1 MSFRK
6 AELLL
11 ATVII
16 ARATSLP
23 IIKGCLGEFETLNL
37 MALRFGIALICMLP
51 FIWRKLHEISLGTI
65 LRGGI
70 LGLLFYI
77 IIIIELQG
85 LRMTNSASIVA
96 FLENTAI
103 VMVPLFE
110 ALLHKRSPHRQNLF
124 CALLALAGVGFL
136 LLNGGRLALSLGA
149 IICMISAILYSC
161 YIIATDRISHKD
173 DPLLIGTVAI
183 GVTAVLAGVTT
194 FIFETP
200 RLPAGGLEWFG
211 IIMLAVVC
219 SSIGTALQP
228 VAQRYVPSE
237 KACIFC
243 ALNPLST
250 CIMGWLFLSEWQGVT
265 GIIGAVLILSAIVLS
280 QMPEKTSTHI

>member
-23 IIKGCLGEFETLNL
+23 IIKGCLGEFQTLNL
-37 MALRFGIALICMLP
+37 MALRFGIAFLCMIP
-51 FIWRKLHEISLGTI
+51 FVWRRLREISSGTI
-65 LRGGI
+65 LRGGV

-77 IIIIELQG
+77 IIIIELMG

-103 VMVPLFE
+103 VLVPLFE
-110 ALLHKRSPHRQNLF
+110 ALLRKRFPHRQNLF
-124 CALLALAGVGFL
+124 CAVLALVGVGFL
-136 LLNGGRLALSLGA
+136 LLQGGRLELSLGA
-149 IICMISAILYSC
+149 IVCMISAVLYSG
-161 YIIATDRISHKD
+161 YIITTDRVSHKD
-173 DPLLIGTVAI
+173 APILIGTVAI
-183 GVTAVLAGVTT
+183 GVTAVLASVTT

-200 RLPAGGLEWFG
+200 RLPAGSLEWFG
-211 IIMLAVVC
+211 MLMLAVVC

-265 GIIGAVLILSAIVLS
+265 GIIGAVLILSAIVFS
-280 QMPEKTSTHI
+280 QMPEKKEKPI